1 MEAYLDNSA
10 TTRCCDKAT
19 EIMVTL
25 LTKDY
30 GNPSSL
36 HMKGVDAEKYITEA
50 KERIAKTLKV
60 QEKEIVF
67 TSGGTESN
75 NLALIG
81 AALANQRAGKHII
94 STCIEHP
101 SVSNPLIW
109 LEENGFEVTFLKVDK
124 YGVISFEE
132 LKEAMR
138 PDTILVSL
146 MQVNNEIGAVEPIEE
161 AGKIIKEINP
171 NCIFHVDA
179 IQSYGKMR
187 IMPKKL
193 NCDMLSVSGH
203 KIHGPKGSGFLYI
216 KDKTKVKPQMLGGGQ
231 QKGMRSGTENVP
243 AIAGLGVAAEEIY
256 TDFEEKVEHLYELKE
271 YFIEQ
276 VTKIDGVSVNGHISK
291 DSAPHIISVSIK
303 GVRAEVILHTLED
316 RNIYVSSGS
325 ACSSNKPAL
334 SGTLKNIGLANDLLD
349 STIRFSFCVNTT
361 KEEVDYALE
370 VMKEVIPM
378 LQKYTRK

>member
-19 EIMVTL
+19 EMMVTL

-124 YGVISFEE
+124 YGVISLEE

-146 MQVNNEIGAVEPIEE
+146 MQVNKEIGAV
-161 AGKIIKEINP
+161 
-171 NCIFHVDA
+171 
-179 IQSYGKMR
+179 
-187 IMPKKL
+187 
-193 NCDMLSVSGH
+193 
-203 KIHGPKGSGFLYI
+203 
-216 KDKTKVKPQMLGGGQ
+216 
-231 QKGMRSGTENVP
+231 
-243 AIAGLGVAAEEIY
+243 
-256 TDFEEKVEHLYELKE
+256 
-271 YFIEQ
+271 
-276 VTKIDGVSVNGHISK
+276 
-291 DSAPHIISVSIK
+291 
-303 GVRAEVILHTLED
+303 
-316 RNIYVSSGS
+316 
-325 ACSSNKPAL
+325 
-334 SGTLKNIGLANDLLD
+334 
-349 STIRFSFCVNTT
+349 
-361 KEEVDYALE
+361 
-370 VMKEVIPM
+370 
-378 LQKYTRK
+378 